1 MFFSLVLLRPHRATL
16 PLIMLC
22 HLLFHGFT
30 FLAMAKRIG
39 FVFPAAMLC
48 SELLLVPLDDGGDA
62 NLVAWVGRVLTG
74 APSARVGGGSAAGRV
89 RRALFGLYLLMQ
101 LGLPARMPLVS
112 GLEFPRNALGC
123 RVSPKPGPTPNPH
136 SHPYPDPTLTQP
148 LTLAPNPY
156 PNQVPLQLDHDATR
170 HHALHRVRGTEGLAL
185 TKRANGMGQ
194 PGRPGARH
202 VATRHHGRP
211 IDALLRAHV

>member
-62 NLVAWVGRVLTG
+62 NLVAWVGRVLAG
-74 APSARVGGGSAAGRV
+74 APSAP
-89 RRALFGLYLLMQ
+89 AL
-101 LGLPARMPLVS
+101 S
-112 GLEFPRNALGC
+112 
-123 RVSPKPGPTPNPH
+123 
-136 SHPYPDPTLTQP
+136 LTQP
-148 LTLAPNPY
+148 LTLT
-156 PNQVPLQLDHDATR
+156 HT
-170 HHALHRVRGTEGLAL
+170 L
-185 TKRANGMGQ
+185 TLTQ
-194 PGRPGARH
+194 P
-202 VATRHHGRP
+202 
-211 IDALLRAHV
+211 